1 MNKEQQLFKCCS
13 CKSEF
18 ERDIIT
24 IGKSTNIC
32 FSCVRVIGNE
42 VSRFMRNNKNPDRK
56 LWPDSVGSMLSNYME
71 YELR

>member
-24 IGKSTNIC
+24 IRGSTHIC
-32 FSCVRVIGNE
+32 FSCVRIMDNE
-42 VSRFMRNNKNPDRK
+42 VRRFMRNNKNPDRK
-56 LWPDSVGSMLSNYME
+56 LYPDSVGSMLSGYME
-71 YELR
+71 YKLR